1 MELKSLSK
9 SKKGQLGALAPAIMT
24 LVFAAILL
32 TIGLVINQEIRDT
45 TVDGSA
51 GCNSTDVSS
60 CGAAYDAANT
70 TLAGLGTFA
79 DFWTIIVLAIVAVVV
94 IGVLLA
100 VFGSGKTSR

>member
-1 MELKSLSK
+1 MELKPLK
-9 SKKGQLGALAPAIMT
+9 KKGQLGQLAPAIMG

-45 TVDGSA
+45 QTAGTV
-51 GCNSTDVSS
+51 
-60 CGAAYDAANT
+60 AYNAANT
-70 TLAGLGTFA
+70 TLVGLGTFA

-100 VFGSGKTSR
+100 VFGGGKMRR